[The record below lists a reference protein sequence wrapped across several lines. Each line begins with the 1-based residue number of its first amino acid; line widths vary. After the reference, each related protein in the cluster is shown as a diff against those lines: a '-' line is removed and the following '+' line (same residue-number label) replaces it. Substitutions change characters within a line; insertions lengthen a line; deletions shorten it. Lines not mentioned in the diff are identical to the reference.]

1 VDRKR
6 AEEEVS
12 INLADIFG
20 RERDILIGM
29 VHVHALPGTPGSNA
43 EPNAIV
49 SQAVEEARI
58 LAEAGFDAVLIEN
71 MHDTPYM
78 LRNVGPEIVACMTA
92 VTAAVRAA
100 VDVPLGVQILAGAN
114 QAALATALAGG
125 ADFIR
130 AEGFCFAT
138 IADEGI
144 MMEADAGPL
153 LRYRRSID
161 ADHIAILADIRKK
174 HSSHAITADLSIADW
189 ANGAEFMGADGV
201 IVTGGETGAATDIT
215 ELSEAAASC
224 DLPIFA
230 GSGVVADTI
239 QSTLQHAHG
248 AIVGSSLKEGGQWR
262 NKVDRQRATNLVS
275 SRNS

>member
-1 VDRKR
+1 M
-6 AEEEVS
+6 S
-12 INLADIFG
+12 IDLSDIFG

-43 EPNAIV
+43 EPDVIV

-58 LAEAGFDAVLIEN
+58 LAEAGFDAVMIEN

-92 VTAAVRAA
+92 VTTAVRAA

-114 QAALATALAGG
+114 QAAMAVAHATG
-125 ADFIR
+125 AQFIR
-130 AEGFCFAT
+130 AEGFCFAA

-144 MMEADAGPL
+144 MNDADAGPL
-153 LRYRRSID
+153 LRYRRAID

-174 HSSHAITADLSIADW
+174 HSSHSITADLSIADW
-189 ANGAEFMGADGV
+189 AHGAEFMGADGI
-201 IVTGGETGAATDIT
+201 IVTGQATGDPTPTEDVLTTTAATG
-215 ELSEAAASC
+215 
-224 DLPIFA
+224 LPVFA
-230 GSGVVADTI
+230 GSGITDASI
-239 QSTLQHAHG
+239 RKTLDAAHG
-248 AIVGSSLKEGGQWR
+248 AIVGSSLKEGGHWR
-262 NKVDRQRATNLVS
+262 NKVDHQRATNLVA